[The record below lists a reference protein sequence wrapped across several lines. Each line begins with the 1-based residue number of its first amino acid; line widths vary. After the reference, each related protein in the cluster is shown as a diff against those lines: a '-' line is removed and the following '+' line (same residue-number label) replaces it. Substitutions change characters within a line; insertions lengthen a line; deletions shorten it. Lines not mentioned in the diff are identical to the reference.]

1 MGLSIFRYLLYFHH
15 GDAVTIKLF
24 IFKEVSYMIIF
35 GLTFVGTVSFASG
48 FIAGIFASAAALSK
62 FCALLVFA
70 FVALA
75 IGTRSRLAW
84 TAMFLV
90 VLVMVA
96 LDVLAPYSAVI
107 AKVLAFIVA
116 CVVTYFIK
124 NPILRYVRHDQRSD
138 NPRLS
143 PIIRTVL
150 RII

>member
-1 MGLSIFRYLLYFHH
+1 
-15 GDAVTIKLF
+15 
-24 IFKEVSYMIIF
+24 MIIF
-35 GLTFVGTVSFASG
+35 ALSFIGTVSLVSSFVAS
-48 FIAGIFASAAALSK
+48 IFASAAALSK

-107 AKVLAFIVA
+107 AKVLAFVIA
-116 CVVTYFIK
+116 CVATYFIK
-124 NPILRYVRHDQRSD
+124 NPILRYVRNDQRSN

-150 RII
+150 WII

>member
-1 MGLSIFRYLLYFHH
+1 
-15 GDAVTIKLF
+15 
-24 IFKEVSYMIIF
+24 MIIF
-35 GLTFVGTVSFASG
+35 ALSFIGTVSLVSSFVAS
-48 FIAGIFASAAALSK
+48 IFASAAALSK

-90 VLVMVA
+90 VLIMVA

-107 AKVLAFIVA
+107 AKVLAFVIA
-116 CVVTYFIK
+116 CVATYFIK
-124 NPILRYVRHDQRSD
+124 NPILRYVRNDQRSN

-143 PIIRTVL
+143 PVIRTVL

>member
-1 MGLSIFRYLLYFHH
+1 
-15 GDAVTIKLF
+15 
-24 IFKEVSYMIIF
+24 MIIF
-35 GLTFVGTVSFASG
+35 ALTFVGTVSFASG

-107 AKVLAFIVA
+107 AKVLAFVIA
-116 CVVTYFIK
+116 CVATYFIK
-124 NPILRYVRHDQRSD
+124 NPILRYVRNDQRSN

-143 PIIRTVL
+143 PVIRTIL

>member
-1 MGLSIFRYLLYFHH
+1 
-15 GDAVTIKLF
+15 
-24 IFKEVSYMIIF
+24 MIIF
-35 GLTFVGTVSFASG
+35 ALSFIGTVSLVSSFVAS
-48 FIAGIFASAAALSK
+48 IFASAVALSQ

-107 AKVLAFIVA
+107 AKVLAFVIA
-116 CVVTYFIK
+116 CVATYFIK
-124 NPILRYVRHDQRSD
+124 NPILRYVRNDQRSN

>member
-1 MGLSIFRYLLYFHH
+1 
-15 GDAVTIKLF
+15 
-24 IFKEVSYMIIF
+24 MIIF
-35 GLTFVGTVSFASG
+35 ALSFIGTVSLVSSFVAS
-48 FIAGIFASAAALSK
+48 IFASAAALSK

-75 IGTRSRLAW
+75 IGTRNRLAW

-90 VLVMVA
+90 VLIMVA

-107 AKVLAFIVA
+107 AKVLAFVIA
-116 CVVTYFIK
+116 CVATYFIK
-124 NPILRYVRHDQRSD
+124 NPILRYVRNDQRSN

-143 PIIRTVL
+143 PFLRTVL